1 MAKIKID
8 VYSHGFCVQ
17 AKTPAQAELV
27 AKFSFRYVRWGFKW
41 DFRSKRNVRVQMG
54 VYAAATRDRS
64 EVRYHRNCLAE
75 FLEHLRNNGIR
86 EEGMDLTYHDPSK
99 INWPQLDVNLA
110 DGWSLRPVQE
120 KVKDFCFKQLSD
132 KRTTLIGLPPG
143 MGKGLPLDT
152 PVRIRNGWK
161 NIGELDVGDEVM
173 SQDGTMTKITD
184 VFDNKDMECYKI
196 TFADGRD
203 VICDIEHR
211 WDIYSSKL
219 FGDKNLNTTKT
230 ISTSELLD
238 LYKKVVEGS
247 NYQSRMYQNTGYLDL
262 KIPLI
267 NSFSSDDADISLPID
282 PYLLGVLLGD
292 GFITVHG
299 AATISKPD
307 EFIYRDISEI
317 AAKSGWYVV
326 KSAYDKR
333 CLTYYI
339 KSNPDSPNYKEHL
352 SDILI
357 RHGLNGKRSWEKF
370 IPEEYLN
377 GSFEQR
383 LSLLQGLL
391 DTDGYIEEGRNFV
404 DYSTTSKI
412 LAEQVQYLA
421 RSIGAIATLKSR
433 QTKYSYKGSVLL
445 GRVSYRV
452 SIRSNN
458 PKGLVR
464 TPTKKNIISDK
475 GQYVN
480 NGLKLRISKI
490 ERVENQ
496 STRCI
501 KVDHPSEL
509 FVIKDHIVTHNTI
522 TMLGIAAE
530 MKMRFVVILRPQY
543 IERWIGAFKET
554 WNLKDEEIL
563 TISGSGNLKGL
574 FDLGLSNQLGNIK
587 AIIISNKTFQ
597 NYLKDYE
604 VYGKEFHVMGWNVEP
619 QRYAEVLGARFV
631 YVDEGHQD
639 SHLNFKIALYTHC
652 ENMVTATGTLTPD
665 DPFLKKMTFIQF
677 PIETRFMISAEDNH
691 IAANAIFYKFNNPN
705 AIKHNTPQG
714 YNHGEFEKSLM
725 KSKLVL
731 SNYFKLIS
739 DLINEGYVSTRKE
752 GYKCLIFVYSI
763 AMATE
768 LTKYLNITYPDLVV
782 NRYCEDDDYENL
794 MNADVCVSTVL
805 SAGTAVD
812 IPGLSCAI
820 LTQSLSST
828 QSNLQA
834 IGRLRPMKDGHTPQ
848 FYWLVCED
856 FEKHI
861 EYHEKKR
868 KMFKDIVKSY
878 QYFNTGRKL

>member
-64 EVRYHRNCLAE
+64 EVRYHRNCLPE

-99 INWPQLDVNLA
+99 INWPQVDVNLA

-120 KVKDFCFKQLSD
+120 KVKDFCFKRLND

-143 MGKGLPLDT
+143 MGK
-152 PVRIRNGWK
+152 
-161 NIGELDVGDEVM
+161 
-173 SQDGTMTKITD
+173 
-184 VFDNKDMECYKI
+184 
-196 TFADGRD
+196 
-203 VICDIEHR
+203 
-211 WDIYSSKL
+211 
-219 FGDKNLNTTKT
+219 
-230 ISTSELLD
+230 
-238 LYKKVVEGS
+238 
-247 NYQSRMYQNTGYLDL
+247 
-262 KIPLI
+262 
-267 NSFSSDDADISLPID
+267 
-282 PYLLGVLLGD
+282 
-292 GFITVHG
+292 
-299 AATISKPD
+299 
-307 EFIYRDISEI
+307 
-317 AAKSGWYVV
+317 
-326 KSAYDKR
+326 
-333 CLTYYI
+333 
-339 KSNPDSPNYKEHL
+339 
-352 SDILI
+352 
-357 RHGLNGKRSWEKF
+357 
-370 IPEEYLN
+370 
-377 GSFEQR
+377 
-383 LSLLQGLL
+383 
-391 DTDGYIEEGRNFV
+391 
-404 DYSTTSKI
+404 
-412 LAEQVQYLA
+412 
-421 RSIGAIATLKSR
+421 
-433 QTKYSYKGSVLL
+433 
-445 GRVSYRV
+445 
-452 SIRSNN
+452 
-458 PKGLVR
+458 
-464 TPTKKNIISDK
+464 
-475 GQYVN
+475 
-480 NGLKLRISKI
+480 
-490 ERVENQ
+490 
-496 STRCI
+496 
-501 KVDHPSEL
+501 
-509 FVIKDHIVTHNTI
+509 TI